1 MFAHRVILTIVV
13 SVIALMTS
21 VVLDRLLAPLAVLP
35 QFLIQVPI
43 VVLIIDEFRRI
54 ILKEAPAYGLTPDDV
69 NGTFFFAAPMAAFG
83 AVTLFRDLRLIHR
96 GV

>member
-1 MFAHRVILTIVV
+1 MFANRVVLTIVV
-13 SVIALMTS
+13 SIVALLTS

-43 VVLIIDEFRRI
+43 LVLIIDEFRRLV
-54 ILKEAPAYGLTPDDV
+54 LKEAPAYGLTVDDV

-83 AVTLFRDLRLIHR
+83 AISLFRDLRLIHH
-96 GV
+96 GA